1 MKLEQKKYSVTFET
15 TGHYSIEVVTDT
27 PENAVEIASGISW
40 KDIPQ
45 EERNPEEIMAISVWD
60 EGAFE
65 EVWTLQEGEE

>member
-27 PENAVEIASGISW
+27 PEKAVEIASGISW

-45 EERNPEEIMAISVWD
+45 EETNPEETIAISVYD
-60 EGAFE
+60 EETDE
-65 EVWTLQEGEE
+65 EVWTL